1 MKLSITAAKLFLQL
15 LNGEKLSG
23 IALKQTAIGKALQ
36 DGVVQQIRNGKN
48 RYILYLTDKQLFEK
62 YISNLYGIENVEIY
76 LQELYNVATRKSTLV
91 KVASSSKLK
100 KVRSFKGFL
109 VNTFSP
115 VHTILNQQ
123 PFVVEPLNGSFIFI
137 SDFENFIID
146 ENVVIVGVEN
156 AENFK
161 YIHQQAYLFNNQHVL
176 FVARYPQTQHADL
189 LNWLKSIPNKYLHF
203 GDFDFEGIRIYL
215 HMYKKHLKE
224 RGSFF
229 IPSNLAEL
237 MQANGN
243 RNLYNNQLSTAPKEQ
258 EMPEVVLQHLI
269 HLLHTY
275 KKGLEQEVLIKNE

>member
-1 MKLSITAAKLFLQL
+1 MKLSVTAAKLFLQL

-23 IALKQTAIGKALQ
+23 IALKQTAIEKALQ
-36 DGVVQQIRNGKN
+36 DGAVQQIRNGKN

-62 YISNLYGIENVEIY
+62 YVSNLYGIENVEIY
-76 LQELYNVATRKSTLV
+76 LQELNNVATRKSTLV
-91 KVASSSKLK
+91 KVGSSSKLK

-123 PFVVEPLNGSFIFI
+123 PFVIEPLKGSFIFI

-146 ENVVIVGVEN
+146 KNVVIVGVEN

-161 YIHQQAYLFNNQHVL
+161 FIHQQAYLFNNQHVL
-176 FVARYPQTQHADL
+176 FVARYPQTQHSDL
-189 LNWLKSIPNKYLHF
+189 LKWLKSIPNKYLHF

-215 HMYKKHLKE
+215 YMYKKHLKE
-224 RGSFF
+224 RASFF
-229 IPSNLAEL
+229 IPANLADL
-237 MQANGN
+237 IRVNGN
-243 RNLYNNQLSTAPKEQ
+243 RNLYNQQLSTAPKDD
-258 EMPEVVLQHLI
+258 EMPEVGLQHLI
-269 HLLHTY
+269 QLLHTY

>member
-1 MKLSITAAKLFLQL
+1 MKLSATAAKLFLQL

-23 IALKQTAIGKALQ
+23 IALKQTAIEKALQ

-48 RYILYLTDKQLFEK
+48 RYILYLADKQLFKK
-62 YISNLYGIENVEIY
+62 YVSNLYGIDNIEIY
-76 LQELYNVATRKSTLV
+76 LQELNNVATRKSTLV
-91 KVASSSKLK
+91 KVGSSSKLK

-115 VHTILNQQ
+115 VQTILNQQ
-123 PFVVEPLNGSFIFI
+123 PFVVEPLKGSFIFI

-146 ENVVIVGVEN
+146 KNVVVVGVEN

-161 YIHQQAYLFNNQHVL
+161 YIHQQAYLFKNQDIL

-189 LNWLKSIPNKYLHF
+189 LNWLKSIPNPYIHF

-224 RGSFF
+224 RASFF

-237 MQANGN
+237 IQLNGN
-243 RNLYNNQLSTAPKEQ
+243 RNLYNKQLSTAPKEH
-258 EMPEVVLQHLI
+258 EMPEVGIQHLI

-275 KKGLEQEVLIKNE
+275 RKGLEQEVLIKNE